1 MKGKT
6 KSCARDKTFFLSD
19 AHILSTYFSFD
30 VAASSMSKLPT
41 IPTSKENMASPHLQR
56 RPLPRAKPDVTLVIG
71 GDTIEANREAL
82 SVQSDFF
89 RGMFSAHFAERE
101 KKEVELFDV
110 PAPIEVV
117 KSVVEFAELYPRSQL
132 DIDDVDGLCGALA
145 VADMMGIR

>member
-1 MKGKT
+1 M
-6 KSCARDKTFFLSD
+6 
-19 AHILSTYFSFD
+19 ST
-30 VAASSMSKLPT
+30 LPT
-41 IPTSKENMASPHLQR
+41 AKEGMSSPHHRR
-56 RPLPRAKPDVTLVIG
+56 RPPPPAADVTLVIG
-71 GDTIEANREAL
+71 GDTIDANREAL

-117 KSVVEFAELYPRSQL
+117 KRVVEFAESYPRGQL